1 MPTDLTFIHTTSS
14 AIAGECAQFCERS
27 AGALGFSTRMT
38 ELSAFSGGRLLEGG
52 TLLFF
57 LGSAGAG
64 EPPQDAIPFWFHLHS
79 LNHGS
84 LRNLRFAVCAIGD
97 SRREQFCAFG
107 NACNAKFGQLG
118 GTRLSPILTGD
129 GTIQSGPA
137 LHQWVESAL
146 AKLAPALVP
155 RWEALAA

>member
-1 MPTDLTFIHTTSS
+1 MPTDLTFIHTVSS
-14 AIAGECAQFCERS
+14 GPAGECARACEHS
-27 AGALGFSTRMT
+27 AGALGFSTRIT
-38 ELSAFSGGRLLEGG
+38 ELSAFSGGELLEGG

-64 EPPQDAIPFWFHLHS
+64 EPPRDAIPFWFHLHS
-79 LNHGS
+79 LNRGA
-84 LRNLRFAVCAIGD
+84 LRNLRFAVCALGD

-118 GTRLSPILTGD
+118 GTRLCPILTRD
-129 GTIQSGPA
+129 GTGKDSRA
-137 LHQWVESAL
+137 LHGWLESVL
-146 AKLAPALVP
+146 AKLVPSMAP